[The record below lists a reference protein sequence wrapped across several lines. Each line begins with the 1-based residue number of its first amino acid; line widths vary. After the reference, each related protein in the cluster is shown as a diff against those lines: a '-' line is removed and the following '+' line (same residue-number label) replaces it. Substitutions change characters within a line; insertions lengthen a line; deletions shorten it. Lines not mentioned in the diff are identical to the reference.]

1 MHCIK
6 FFKILKLGFYV
17 DFLTTRIISSG
28 RMTYKK
34 LLALLIVCIIS
45 IAGCQTSPTPKSN
58 TTHLTLW
65 QGVNPP
71 SNRDVLHSFSSL

>member
-1 MHCIK
+1 
-6 FFKILKLGFYV
+6 
-17 DFLTTRIISSG
+17 
-28 RMTYKK
+28 MTYKK